1 MEGSNTVP
9 GVYSNSTAL
18 LQQHISRWW

>member
-9 GVYSNSTAL
+9 GIYSNPTAL
-18 LQQHISRWW
+18 LQQHIFRWW